1 MNISKD
7 GAQQNLFLQINGR
20 EIILKTHNEKITDSA
35 SLVEI
40 FNSHYIYIVER
51 HLEKTK
57 SFF

>member
-20 EIILKTHNEKITDSA
+20 EIILKTHNEKITDNA

-40 FNSHYIYIVER
+40 FNSHYTYIVER